1 MLKKLSLLVVALTFV
16 VAIAAPPAFAQD
28 GGDGEEQ
35 PTITDV
41 VVSSANAEEGAEFTV
56 LLSAVQAAGFADALA
71 ETGPYTVFAPTDAA
85 FTALLEELGLSA
97 EELLGDTE
105 LLTDVLSYHVVP
117 GTFFA
122 EDVAGLDGAS
132 VATLLPGSSIEIST
146 ADGVMVDNAS
156 VVQTDIE
163 AANGVIHVIDT
174 VLVPGDDDFP
184 PMMEDEMDDEE
195 DMGDEEMTDEE
206 MEEQPSIAGVVVD
219 STEAEE
225 PQFTVLLAAVEAA
238 GFTELL
244 SDESQAFT
252 VFAPTDEAFMT
263 LLETLGTDAETLLS
277 DTELLSQVLSYHVV
291 PGTFYA
297 EDISNLDGV
306 LIGTA
311 LPGSALSISA
321 EDGVMVN
328 SSNVISTDIEAS
340 NGVIHV
346 IDAVL
351 VPEAE

>member
-1 MLKKLSLLVVALTFV
+1 MLKKLSLLVVVFTLMI
-16 VAIAAPPAFAQD
+16 AIAAPPAFAQD
-28 GGDGEEQ
+28 GEDGEEQ

-41 VVSSANAEEGAEFTV
+41 VVNAASAEEGAEFTV

-97 EELLGDTE
+97 EELLADTE

-132 VATLLPGSSIEIST
+132 VATLLPGGSVEIST
-146 ADGVMVDNAS
+146 ADGVMVDNAT
-156 VVQTDIE
+156 VIQTDIE

-174 VLVPGDDDFP
+174 VIVPGEEDFP
-184 PMMEDEMDDEE
+184 PMMEDEMGDDDMAEE
-195 DMGDEEMTDEE
+195 DMEEL
-206 MEEQPSIAGVVVD
+206 PSIAGIVVD

-244 SDESQAFT
+244 ADESQTFT
-252 VFAPTDEAFMT
+252 VFAPTDEAFMA
-263 LLETLGTDAETLLS
+263 LLEALGTDAETLLS

-297 EDISNLDGV
+297 EDIANLNDAF
-306 LIGTA
+306 IGTA
-311 LPGSALSISA
+311 LPGSALSIST
-321 EDGVMVN
+321 EEGVVIN
-328 SSNVISTDIEAS
+328 SSNVISTDIEAA
-340 NGVIHV
+340 NGIIHV

-351 VPEAE
+351 VPEVE